1 MNKREFLHLL
11 EKMEHQWSDEE
22 IIHKIKQFRLHKD
35 IDIPI
40 EIRREWENLI
50 AAGTR
55 SLQQRRTQRRHHRPQ
70 RQRRHF
76 KLKKKH
82 IRRHSRKA
90 H

>member
-11 EKMEHQWSDEE
+11 EKMEHSWTDAE

-40 EIRREWENLI
+40 EIRREWKNLI
-50 AAGTR
+50 AAGTLSSR
-55 SLQQRRTQRRHHRPQ
+55 QRRTQRRHHRHR

-82 IRRHSRKA
+82 IRRQSRKA